1 MMGQKR
7 LADAKAELL
16 ARPARGSAA
25 GGTNTT
31 TRRLIGLVAILL
43 FVGDS
48 AFADLLVQPLLVR
61 MTVQPG
67 KSYTRELKLE
77 NSDPREAE
85 TLTLRLA
92 ELTQKVDSSWTEFRA
107 DDPDFSKAVVRSCS
121 SWVTVPPG
129 EMKLGGYQILPFNL
143 KVDVPAGTR
152 GFFFAAIIA
161 TTAPKTVAAADG
173 TASSMNMEFVVP
185 VILEVQSVPMP
196 KDISLTDVGL
206 SYQAQTTETPAA
218 NNVVIDIANNGG
230 TFSGLLPIVRLWEQ
244 SGGHW
249 RRFAEVKFPEISIM
263 PGAKLHV
270 LRNLGQALPSGSYQ
284 LEAALYIDNR
294 RGPVIKKTVQFEGD
308 QTLAKT
314 LRGQAALAIAPS
326 NLLLDIIPGATRA
339 TSLQVT
345 NGSEEDIT
353 VKAEVLV
360 PELMHMAV
368 SSRGVNGDDLACT
381 GWVTVNPATFT
392 LRGHARRNVTVL
404 AKMPKEAT
412 KYPSYYGTLRLR
424 VSYPDGTSAGVR
436 DALICTQNKQ
446 VTATPFIAATVLTIS
461 ETGPSRYFASATFS
475 NGGEIHVPS
484 ASCQGVLSIVG
495 AGGGG
500 AAVAKRFLMSS
511 EQYGQRGAL
520 LPFDVRSFSGVLDL
534 SDVAPG
540 PYYLTSILSYPGA
553 PTIGVQRQIIIEVTE
568 QGGRKSA
575 RMVGTSD
582 SAAPQVIQL

>member
-7 LADAKAELL
+7 LTDATAELL
-16 ARPARGSAA
+16 ASQASGSVA
-25 GGTNTT
+25 GRAKT
-31 TRRLIGLVAILL
+31 TRRVIGLVAILL
-43 FVGDS
+43 LAGNS

-67 KSYTRELKLE
+67 KQYTREVKLE
-77 NSDPREAE
+77 NSDPRAAE
-85 TLTLRLA
+85 VLTLRLA
-92 ELTQKVDSSWTEFRA
+92 ELTQLADSSWTEFRA
-107 DDPDFSKAVVRSCS
+107 SDPNFSKAVVRSCS
-121 SWVTVPPG
+121 SWLTVPTG

-143 KVDVPAGTR
+143 RIEVPAGTR
-152 GFFFAAIIA
+152 GFFFAAIVA
-161 TTAPKTVAAADG
+161 TTAPKPATAPNGAA
-173 TASSMNMEFVVP
+173 TSMNMEFVVP
-185 VILEVQSVPMP
+185 VILEVQSVPP
-196 KDISLTDVGL
+196 AKDISLTDVGL
-206 SYQAQTTETPAA
+206 SYQAQTAETPAA
-218 NNVVIDIANNGG
+218 NNIVIDIANNGG

-249 RRFAEVKFPEISIM
+249 RRFSEVKFPEISIM
-263 PGAKLHV
+263 PGVKLHV
-270 LRNLGQALPSGSYQ
+270 QRDLGQALPPGPYQ
-284 LEAALYIDNR
+284 LEAALYVDNR
-294 RGPVIKKTVQFEGD
+294 RGPVMRKTVQFAGD
-308 QTLAKT
+308 LTLAKT
-314 LRGQAALAIAPS
+314 LRGQAALAIAPAT
-326 NLLLDIIPGATRA
+326 LLLEIVPGATRA

-353 VKAEVLV
+353 VNAELLV
-360 PELMHMAV
+360 PEQMHQVV

-392 LRGHARRNVTVL
+392 LRGHARRNVTIL

-446 VTATPFIAATVLTIS
+446 VTATPVLAATVLTVS
-461 ETGPSRYFASATFS
+461 ETGPSRYFASATYS
-475 NGGEIHVPS
+475 NAGEIHVPS
-484 ASCQGVLSIVG
+484 LSCQGVLSIVG

-500 AAVAKRFLMSS
+500 PAVIKRFLLSS
-511 EQYGQRGAL
+511 EQYGQRGAM

-534 SDVAPG
+534 SDVEPRA
-540 PYYLTSILSYPGA
+540 YYLTSILSYPGGPA
-553 PTIGVQRQIIIEVTE
+553 DGIQRQITIEVTE

-582 SAAPQVIQL
+582 SAPPQVIKL

>member
-7 LADAKAELL
+7 LAHAKAELL
-16 ARPARGSAA
+16 ASQASGSAA
-25 GGTNTT
+25 GGAKM
-31 TRRLIGLVAILL
+31 TRRVIGLIAILL

-48 AFADLLVQPLLVR
+48 AFADLLIQPLLVR

-67 KSYTRELKLE
+67 KHYTRELKLE

-92 ELTQKVDSSWTEFRA
+92 ELTQAADSSWQEFRA
-107 DDPDFSKAVVRSCS
+107 DDPNFSKAVVRSCS
-121 SWVTVPPG
+121 SWLTVPTG

-143 KVDVPAGTR
+143 QIDVPAGTR

-161 TTAPKTVAAADG
+161 TTAPKAVTLPTGV
-173 TASSMNMEFVVP
+173 ASSMNMEFVVP

-206 SYQAQTTETPAA
+206 SYRAQTSETPAA
-218 NNVVIDIANNGG
+218 NNIVIDVANNGG
-230 TFSGLLPIVRLWEQ
+230 TFSGLLPIVRLWEK
-244 SGGHW
+244 SGGYW

-270 LRNLGQALPSGSYQ
+270 LRDLGQALPSGAYQ
-284 LEAALYIDNR
+284 LEAALYVDNR

-308 QTLAKT
+308 ATLAQTLH
-314 LRGQAALAIAPS
+314 GQAALAIAPAS
-326 NLLLDIIPGATRA
+326 LFLDIIPGATRA

-345 NGSEEDIT
+345 NGSEEDVT
-353 VKAEVLV
+353 VNAEVLV
-360 PELMHMAV
+360 PEQMHQIV
-368 SSRGVNGDDLACT
+368 SSRGVRGDDLACT
-381 GWVTVNPATFT
+381 GWVIVNPATFT
-392 LRGHARRNVTVL
+392 LRGHARRNVTIL
-404 AKMPKEAT
+404 AKMPKEAI

-424 VSYPDGTSAGVR
+424 VSYPDGTSAGVK

-446 VTATPFIAATVLTIS
+446 VTATPFVAPTVLTVS
-461 ETGPSRYFASATFS
+461 ETGPSRYLASATYS

-484 ASCQGVLSIVG
+484 VSCQAVLSIVG
-495 AGGGG
+495 GGGGG
-500 AAVAKRFLMSS
+500 AAVVKRLLLSS

-520 LPFDVRSFSGVLDL
+520 IPFDVRSFSGVLDL
-534 SDVAPG
+534 SDVPANT
-540 PYYLTSILSYPGA
+540 YYLTSILSYAGGP
-553 PTIGVQRQIIIEVTE
+553 PDGVQRQIVIEVSE

-575 RMVGTSD
+575 RMVGASD
-582 SAAPQVIQL
+582 SAPPQVIKL